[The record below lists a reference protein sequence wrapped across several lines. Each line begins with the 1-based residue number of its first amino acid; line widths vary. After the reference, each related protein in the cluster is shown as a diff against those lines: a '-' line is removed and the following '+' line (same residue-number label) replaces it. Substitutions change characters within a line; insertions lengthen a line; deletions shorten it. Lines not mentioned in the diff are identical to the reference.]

1 MKETKATIE
10 IRNGEFVYF
19 DKEGNELHD
28 GDYIKWNDGKI
39 QQVCLT
45 DSGELGVDA
54 TNPLWIETGRAVP
67 FEYGAYPLEPQEMEM
82 IVKVGK

>member
-10 IRNGEFVYF
+10 TRNGKFVYF

-28 GDYIKWNDGKI
+28 GDYIQWNDEKI
-39 QQVCLT
+39 KQIRLT
-45 DSGELGVDA
+45 ESGELGIDA

-67 FEYGAYPLEPQEMEM
+67 FEYGVYPLDTEDMKM
-82 IVKVGK
+82 IVKVEK

>member
-10 IRNGEFVYF
+10 TRNGKYVYF

-28 GDYIKWNDGKI
+28 GDYIQWDDRKI

-45 DSGELGVDA
+45 ENGELGVDA
-54 TNPLWIETGRAVP
+54 TNPLWIKTGKAVP
-67 FEYGAYPLEPQEMEM
+67 FEYGAYPLDTRDMTM
-82 IVKVGK
+82 IVKVEK